1 MAEEARKELD
11 AIELLM
17 QDHREVESLFSEFD
31 YLEQKGQDTEAL
43 IVTACDELETL
54 DALKNDIFYPA
65 VSDAGG
71 DEAIEA
77 LLDEAEDAHD
87 AVLDLIEDLEQM
99 DGDAARNAQFK
110 LIAEQVKQQIL
121 QEESE
126 LFPQVKQL
134 KPLDL
139 DSLAAQ
145 MKTRRDEIV
154 AKDEPAEI
162 SEASA

>member
-1 MAEEARKELD
+1 MAEEARRELD
-11 AIELLM
+11 AIDLLL

-43 IVTACDELETL
+43 IVAACDELESL
-54 DALKNDIFYPA
+54 DALKNDVFYPA
-65 VSDAGG
+65 VSDAAAG

-99 DGDAARNAQFK
+99 DGSAARNAQFR
-110 LIAEQVKQQIL
+110 LIAAQMQQQIL

-126 LFPQVKQL
+126 LFPQVKKL

-145 MKTRRDEIV
+145 LKARKGEMVKEG
-154 AKDEPAEI
+154 PAEI
-162 SEASA
+162 IV

>member
-1 MAEEARKELD
+1 MAEETRKELD
-11 AIELLM
+11 AIELLL

-31 YLEQKGQDTEAL
+31 YLEQKGQDTAGV

-65 VSDAGG
+65 VSEASG

-87 AVLDLIEDLEQM
+87 SVLDLIEDLEQM
-99 DGDAARNAQFK
+99 DGDAARNAQFR
-110 LIAEQVKQQIL
+110 LIAEQVRQQIL
-121 QEESE
+121 QEESQ
-126 LFPQVKQL
+126 LFPQVKAL
-134 KPLDL
+134 KPLNL
-139 DSLAAQ
+139 DTLASQ

-154 AKDEPAEI
+154 AKDEPAETI
-162 SEASA
+162 EASA